1 MLSELANAAFAEGG
15 IGGGRGRAGE
25 GAGGATMSDPPPR
38 APGKG
43 WRLGKSK
50 RWATTRGSST
60 MQPFLEARVYAR
72 TLKFTCVKE

>member
-1 MLSELANAAFAEGG
+1 MLSELANAAFAECGV
-15 IGGGRGRAGE
+15 GGGGERAE
-25 GAGGATMSDPPPR
+25 AEAGGATMAD

-43 WRLGKSK
+43 WRLGKTR

-72 TLKFTCVKE
+72 SLKFTCVKE